1 MAEGFELEDFGQP
14 RNEDVDQ
21 PEDDEATTSFIE
33 PEDDETEFNEVV
45 DSGTAELPSDL
56 PTWATGE
63 GVPKGWKQEEVASQA
78 DTERRVSEFDAARR
92 EAGYTNS
99 RAPLEFRAKQDGT
112 LYVKWGRSWV
122 RLTRVHKPPVLLRR
136 STVAREVGV
145 SGAQLLAALGYSE
158 PTKPTRQQTVAL
170 TAAGSQV
177 TDALQGIETI
187 ELQDLPQ
194 RASNVDIAIQTL
206 VAEQETSFGDLP
218 MREILGLNEALKRT
232 RGALVDNLA
241 KLSQLDAG
249 ITQAEQELGGEE
261 AANDPEK
268 NSVYKSGS
276 INNAVS
282 GTSAWRR
289 PLRTVKLFAHSFPAS
304 RKQSSGYS
312 MKTRRWQ
319 SAFVRCSVSRGLLS
333 RQSSQHWGSS
343 CQPLCWPFKTCS
355 AGVGQRQ
362 HQHPPAMMEPLAG

>member
-1 MAEGFELEDFGQP
+1 MAE
-14 RNEDVDQ
+14 VIDQ
-21 PEDDEATTSFIE
+21 PEDGEATTSFIE

-45 DSGTAELPSDL
+45 GSGTAELPSDL
-56 PTWATGE
+56 PTWAAGE
-63 GVPKGWKQEEVASQA
+63 SVPKGWKQEEVASQA

-122 RLTRVHKPPVLLRR
+122 RLTRVHKPPVFLRP

-145 SGAQLLAALGYSE
+145 SGAQLLAALGYYE

-177 TDALQGIETI
+177 TDALQGIETV

-268 NSVYKSGS
+268 K
-276 INNAVS
+276 
-282 GTSAWRR
+282 RR
-289 PLRTVKLFAHSFPAS
+289 IQEQIGRAH
-304 RKQSSGYS
+304 
-312 MKTRRWQ
+312 
-319 SAFVRCSVSRGLLS
+319 V
-333 RQSSQHWGSS
+333 
-343 CQPLCWPFKTCS
+343 
-355 AGVGQRQ
+355 
-362 HQHPPAMMEPLAG
+362 